1 MKIPLFF
8 SILFFFGVFVP
19 PVGSDQHVNNHM
31 PSSKTKCSRKFETL
45 YSKLH
50 TFSTIF
56 EKAQYATVEN
66 DTARSKE
73 YYPVF
78 NWWNACRQLGGQ
90 CKNKCGD
97 KEFGMSYCARPTT
110 HCCLKECDPME

>member
-19 PVGSDQHVNNHM
+19 P
-31 PSSKTKCSRKFETL
+31 
-45 YSKLH
+45 
-50 TFSTIF
+50 
-56 EKAQYATVEN
+56 
-66 DTARSKE
+66 ARSKE